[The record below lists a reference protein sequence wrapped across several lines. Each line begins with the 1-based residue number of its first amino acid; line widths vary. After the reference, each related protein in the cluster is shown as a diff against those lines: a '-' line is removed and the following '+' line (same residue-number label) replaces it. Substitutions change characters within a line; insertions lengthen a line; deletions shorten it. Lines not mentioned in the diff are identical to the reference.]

1 MKFCCAS
8 NCLKIISRHDILEV
22 LMAREFLIFPV
33 LLDIVQGNQRRGYFQ
48 AHVRHVFLLRH
59 LRLSFL
65 HQLLISLISKRVS
78 MSLSSPL
85 LPSGGKGPP
94 TEGQDSIVTTIFA
107 PAILAIL
114 SGDERGRCR
123 YSHGVRT
130 HSAQIH
136 VIILH
141 LHA

>member
-1 MKFCCAS
+1 MMMAAAMVAAAVRKKKKNQSVLIVVSSLA
-8 NCLKIISRHDILEV
+8 CLKSSLGD
-22 LMAREFLIFPV
+22 
-33 LLDIVQGNQRRGYFQ
+33 
-48 AHVRHVFLLRH
+48 
-59 LRLSFL
+59 
-65 HQLLISLISKRVS
+65 ISLISKRVS

-94 TEGQDSIVTTIFA
+94 TEGQDSIVTAIFA